1 MADPMGLVVA
11 NAAAQAYEYI
21 GLPEGIF
28 PITEATLY
36 LATAPK
42 SNSAFAYHA
51 ALHEIEE
58 NGAGPVPIHLMD
70 SSRDA
75 KGLGHGEGY
84 DYPHNHQD
92 HWTPQQYLPKNR
104 LGQFFYHPSDQ
115 GYESQVKDRVE
126 RWRKAQQKALEDLQR
141 ETEEE

>member
-1 MADPMGLVVA
+1 MGLVVA
-11 NAAAQAYEYI
+11 NAAAQAYEFI

-51 ALHEIEE
+51 ALREIEQ

-70 SSRDA
+70 ASRDA
-75 KGLGHGEGY
+75 KGLGHGQGY
-84 DYPHNHQD
+84 DYPHDHAG
-92 HWTPQQYLPKNR
+92 HWTAQQYLPENLVGR
-104 LGQFFYHPSDQ
+104 AFYQPSDQ
-115 GYESQVKDRVE
+115 GYESEVQDRVQ
-126 RWRKAQQKALEDLQR
+126 RWREAQAQALADLQR
-141 ETEEE
+141 DSGEGRKD